1 MPQTAITEPE
11 KAHARAAGLTYV
23 SELDPGI
30 RRKAAG
36 TGFSYWLPDGNL
48 ISDAETLERIR
59 ALAVPPAWTDVWICP
74 KSNGHIEATGRDARG
89 RKQYRYHADWRELR
103 DLNKYERILEFASLL
118 PRIRRRV
125 NEDMSQRG
133 IAREKVLAK
142 PWSACSIQA

>member
-74 KSNGHIEATGRDARG
+74 KSNGHIQATGRDAKG
-89 RKQYRYHADWRELR
+89 RKQYRYHARFREVRESTKYQHMVAFAQSLPTIRKKVTKHLGLR
-103 DLNKYERILEFASLL
+103 GL
-118 PRIRRRV
+118 PR
-125 NEDMSQRG
+125 
-133 IAREKVLAK
+133 
-142 PWSACSIQA
+142 